1 MVGDSIATG
10 TGDQRALGWPGRIAA
25 VALAG
30 GADLTIYDLG
40 VRGDTSVDVARRW
53 RAETDARLP
62 RLFPGGIVFQ
72 YGLND
77 CTVRTYEDGR
87 TERRVEA
94 EVTLATTRT
103 MLTEAHGLQPT
114 LFIGPAPIDD
124 ARPGPQLVPGVVQ
137 TTANDDI
144 RALDVQLGSVARD
157 SGVAYLSVFDSL
169 AADERWV
176 RATRA
181 GDGIHPT
188 DEGYEAL
195 AELVRRWPAWAAL
208 TDGPMMRRDR
218 A

>member
-1 MVGDSIATG
+1 M
-10 TGDQRALGWPGRIAA
+10 
-25 VALAG
+25 ALAG

-53 RAETDARLP
+53 RAETDVRLP

-87 TERRVEA
+87 AERRVEA
-94 EVTLATTRT
+94 EVTLAATRAL
-103 MLTEAHGLQPT
+103 LTEAHSLRPT

-124 ARPGPQLVPGVVQ
+124 ARSGPQLVPGMLQ
-137 TTANDDI
+137 ATANDDI

-157 SGVAYLSVFDSL
+157 VGVAYLSVFDALS
-169 AADERWV
+169 ADERWM
-176 RATRA
+176 RATRD

-188 DEGYEAL
+188 DEGYEAM
-195 AELVRRWPAWAAL
+195 AELVGRWPAWRAL
-208 TDGPMMRRDR
+208 TDGPMMRGAR